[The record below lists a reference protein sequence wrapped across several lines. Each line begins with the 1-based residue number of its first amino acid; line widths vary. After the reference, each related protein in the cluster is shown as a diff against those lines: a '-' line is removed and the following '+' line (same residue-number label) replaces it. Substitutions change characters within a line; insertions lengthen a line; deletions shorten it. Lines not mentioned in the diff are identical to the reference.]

1 MHAMSQVV
9 LPLLFVVTV
18 TGFLVA
24 AGYYIFCTFFG
35 SRLLARCEVPGEAQ
49 FDIDPAMNPLRIT
62 ARARPG
68 QGPHADVR
76 VELER
81 EGSWLWSRDVRLQLG
96 VDAVPVD
103 RLQVDRPGRYR
114 IKTFSASN
122 LRPGPRDLAAVD
134 VRIRVH
140 EPRAAVY
147 LVSMSMLAG
156 GFVTLLLLMAR

>member
-1 MHAMSQVV
+1 MSQVV
-9 LPLLFVVTV
+9 SLLLFLITV
-18 TGFLVA
+18 AGFLVA
-24 AGYYIFCTFFG
+24 AGYFIFCTFFG
-35 SRLLARCEVPGEAQ
+35 SRLLARCDVPGEAQ

-62 ARARPG
+62 ARAKPG
-68 QGPHADVR
+68 QAALTDVR

-81 EGSWLWSRDVRLQLG
+81 EGSWLWSRDVQLKLG

-103 RLQVDRPGRYR
+103 RMRVDRPGRYR
-114 IKTFSASN
+114 IKAFSAGDVRRG
-122 LRPGPRDLAAVD
+122 LRDLAAVD

-156 GFVTLLLLMAR
+156 GFVSLLLLMAR